1 MCNPPVKKYSKK
13 NKWYYFCILNTT
25 LIQNRCKMNTNFFDL
40 SKRKK
45 RDLLFELLTDV
56 SSEGIISKK
65 EIYALNILIDKQSLK
80 KATVTKNEQSKKI
93 KKSTAEKETQKTQKK
108 ATHYLSQEVYNNL
121 DKAQVTI
128 RTLVPEHLQS
138 RISRS
143 YIVNLSLDIIL
154 QEFKAKG
161 KNSKLMHN
169 IMQKT

>member
-1 MCNPPVKKYSKK
+1 
-13 NKWYYFCILNTT
+13 
-25 LIQNRCKMNTNFFDL
+25 MNTNFFDL

-56 SSEGIISKK
+56 SREGIISKK
-65 EIYALNILIDKQSLK
+65 EIYALNSLIDKPSPK
-80 KATVTKNEQSKKI
+80 KATVTKNEQLKKI

-108 ATHYLSQEVYNNL
+108 TTHYLSQEVYNNL
-121 DKAQVTI
+121 NKTQITI
-128 RTLVPEHLQS
+128 RTLVPENLQS

-143 YIVNLSLDIIL
+143 YIVDLSLNIIL
-154 QEFKAKG
+154 REFKAKG